1 MAVGGGVR
9 ALALNSRKHLSNMS
23 KKDVRFFRWPRG
35 GRVLLIDFFRED
47 AGQDLIEYAYLAAFF
62 GIAGYL
68 VLSSIGPTVGATY
81 NAWLNPTTGTPSL
94 WEPAQPWTSSG
105 S

>member
-1 MAVGGGVR
+1 MNNQDTGI
-9 ALALNSRKHLSNMS
+9 N
-23 KKDVRFFRWPRG
+23 RWHRG
-35 GRVLLIDFFRED
+35 GRVLLLRFFREEG
-47 AGQDLIEYAYLAAFF
+47 GQDLIEYAYLAAFF

>member
-1 MAVGGGVR
+1 MSNQDAR
-9 ALALNSRKHLSNMS
+9 NSRWH
-23 KKDVRFFRWPRG
+23 RG
-35 GRVLLIDFFRED
+35 GRVLLLRFFREEG
-47 AGQDLIEYAYLAAFF
+47 GQDLIEYAYLAAFF

-68 VLSSIGPTVGATY
+68 VLSTIGPAVGATY
-81 NAWLNPTTGTPSL
+81 NAWLDPATGTPSL